1 MTTQNLRI
9 PITNVGSRSLVLEQL
24 YEQYMLQHQ
33 TASATFCNTKRPL
46 HLFLTNLADHL
57 HFLFCIQQL
66 PFLTKLSLQV
76 MLQQF
81 NFFFF
86 NSSKLMMITQSNKR
100 SILVCKSIS
109 ANEFFRRNKTFTI
122 PDDLNHPILIT
133 FFFIHD
139 AFFFLKHHKASI
151 IPGK

>member
-9 PITNVGSRSLVLEQL
+9 PITNVGSRSLVLEQQ

-33 TASATFCNTKRPL
+33 TASATFCNTKQPQ
-46 HLFLTNLADHL
+46 HLFLTNLANPL

-81 NFFFF
+81 NFFL
-86 NSSKLMMITQSNKR
+86 NSSKPMMITQSNKC

-122 PDDLNHPILIT
+122 PDDLNHPLLIT

-151 IPGK
+151 IPEKN